1 MISGPIASRD
11 QPQRS
16 FILERIWAWPRP
28 CSCLRGCSHIPP
40 YLGQSTG
47 GKTSDISFDTKQIK
61 QFMEGHI
68 SRAYVA
74 DPLGAETSLQFH
86 ALSQPGPIAFDGH
99 NGHEQSSCM
108 TLILSI
114 HELPTLVLYQETFFG
129 YITTQSPQLRGI
141 NCYLNTFMKQFDQ
154 IFCHGLVEAIS
165 ATLPLGIPR
174 RWHQREQQSCCER
187 MPRQQAN
194 SLEGVAEEPH

>member
-1 MISGPIASRD
+1 MKHKRVPEYDPCCFFRTVVTDSTRRRPTH
-11 QPQRS
+11 QRH
-16 FILERIWAWPRP
+16 
-28 CSCLRGCSHIPP
+28 G
-40 YLGQSTG
+40 
-47 GKTSDISFDTKQIK
+47 
-61 QFMEGHI
+61 
-68 SRAYVA
+68 
-74 DPLGAETSLQFH
+74 
-86 ALSQPGPIAFDGH
+86 LSQPGPIAFDGH